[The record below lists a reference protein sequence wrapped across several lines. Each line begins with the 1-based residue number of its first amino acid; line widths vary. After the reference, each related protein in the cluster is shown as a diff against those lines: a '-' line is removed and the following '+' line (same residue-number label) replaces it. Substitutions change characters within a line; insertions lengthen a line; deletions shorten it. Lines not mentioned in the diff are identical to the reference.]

1 MIICGQHI
9 IYVTYSEYKLI
20 NNPHHPTVDY
30 MSRDMTYLSLRLPN
44 SPSPGHYHPTRTH
57 KMSEPNPASS
67 DPPAPVV
74 QFKKRVP
81 KAKAIARKA
90 PSGDSSDSASSSDS
104 EKDITVKK
112 RKTNASAIASSSA
125 SAHQKSKDTA
135 TPGSTGSKPSLS
147 NQNDA
152 TKQTDW
158 FDHVDNDND
167 DNKAKQLL
175 GSTRPLQKDS
185 DRTQDGSYKGLANQ
199 TSFIQRNPNAAP
211 KKSFGPVK
219 ASTNVRM
226 TTFFDYKP
234 DVCKDYKLTGFC
246 GFGDSC
252 VFLHDRGDYKQ
263 GWELDRE
270 WENVTKGGKKVDGTI
285 VSRRDDKKK
294 TGRAERDA
302 DDDDDMPE
310 DIPFACII
318 CQGPYKEPVVT
329 KCGHYFCEMCALN
342 RYKKDP
348 SCAAC
353 GAGTGGVFNTAKKL
367 KQILEK
373 RRKRNEEEEEEEEE

>member
-1 MIICGQHI
+1 M
-9 IYVTYSEYKLI
+9 TDPNTAASE
-20 NNPHHPTVDY
+20 
-30 MSRDMTYLSLRLPN
+30 
-44 SPSPGHYHPTRTH
+44 
-57 KMSEPNPASS
+57 A
-67 DPPAPVV
+67 PAPVV
-74 QFKKRVP
+74 QFKKRAP

-90 PSGDSSDSASSSDS
+90 PSGDSSDSSFSSDD
-104 EKDITVKK
+104 EKDITIKK
-112 RKTNASAIASSSA
+112 RKTNASAVTSSSA
-125 SAHQKSKDTA
+125 SSHPKSKDTPA
-135 TPGSTGSKPSLS
+135 ESSTSKPTLS

-152 TKQTDW
+152 TKQSDW
-158 FDHVDNDND
+158 FDHVDDDN

-175 GSTRPLQKDS
+175 GSTRPMQKDT
-185 DRTQDGSYKGLANQ
+185 DQAPDGNYKGLANQ

-219 ASTNVRM
+219 AATNVRM

-234 DVCKDYKLTGFC
+234 DICKDYKLTGFC

-252 VFLHDRGDYKQ
+252 VFLHDRGDYMQ

-270 WENVTKGGKKVDGTI
+270 WENVTQGGKKVEGTI
-285 VSRRDDKKK
+285 VSKRGDKKK
-294 TGRAERDA
+294 SGKAEKEG

-318 CQGPYKEPVVT
+318 CQGPYKEPIVT

-367 KQILEK
+367 KQLLEK
-373 RRKRNEEEEEEEEE
+373 RRRQNKEPEEEE